1 MESSGFMNSTVT
13 NTSSLGGVDP
23 VRPFSKYFMHSEISD
38 LSPQMSPNVE
48 VSWKRINECEARSHL
63 CLYVFVRGYTL
74 CLRERV

>member
-1 MESSGFMNSTVT
+1 MTLLETYIGVESSGFMNSTVT

-48 VSWKRINECEARSHL
+48 VIIQSS
-63 CLYVFVRGYTL
+63 V
-74 CLRERV
+74 